1 MFMTRQEY
9 LKNRFKRDFL
19 QYSLLQEDS
28 LSASKIVDKIMT
40 IFDFTDIVEK
50 LKAEIDVVCDKYFSF
65 EILKNGDALVSNLPE
80 ALNIEVK
87 DKVVE
92 EYLDHLDSVL
102 NEDLVN
108 ATLNRILQ
116 RVEQQSWRNG
126 IIEMPI
132 VVELLQS
139 KIYAMALS
147 YGNLKA
153 NVLDVD
159 DLQVKYEAAKK
170 NTLVE
175 RLQNSNIDDI
185 IEYRNALREY
195 VYARCM
201 NNMYRKIKL
210 FYERLVDNGIFGQ
223 LYQNF
228 ESLLRYA
235 EELKASLPTLESN
248 IDWDEEYNH
257 LVPTEFYRRN
267 VEDFTAEQAFHMVL
281 LQFFAKNEEWMIEN
295 KMLVD
300 NSVKIYTNCDV
311 DLDKFMMQLFSFVI
325 L

>member
-1 MFMTRQEY
+1 MTKQEY

-28 LSASKIVDKIMT
+28 LLASKIVEKIMS
-40 IFDFTDIVEK
+40 IFDFIGVVEDLKSKIDIM
-50 LKAEIDVVCDKYFSF
+50 CDKYFSF
-65 EILKNGDALVSNLPE
+65 EILKDGDNLVSNLPE

-116 RVEQQSWRNG
+116 RVEQQAWRNG
-126 IIEMPI
+126 ITEMPI
-132 VVELLQS
+132 VIELLQS
-139 KIYAMALS
+139 KICAMALS

-170 NTLVE
+170 NTLIE

-201 NNMYRKIKL
+201 NNMYRKVKL
-210 FYERLVDNGIFGQ
+210 FYDRVADNDIFPQ
-223 LYQNF
+223 LKQNF
-228 ESLLRYA
+228 ESLLQYA
-235 EELKASLPTLESN
+235 NELKASLPEFETN
-248 IDWDEEYNH
+248 PDWDKEYNR

-267 VEDFTAEQAFHMVL
+267 VEDITAEQAFHMVL

-295 KMLVD
+295 GLLVD
-300 NSVKIYTNCDV
+300 GELRVYVGRDFLSMQKILTG
-311 DLDKFMMQLFSFVI
+311 FEIQ
-325 L
+325 

>member
-1 MFMTRQEY
+1 MFMTKQEY

-28 LSASKIVDKIMT
+28 LSASKIVDKVMT

-65 EILKNGDALVSNLPE
+65 EILKNGDALVSNLPDG
-80 ALNIEVK
+80 LNFDVK
-87 DKVVE
+87 DRAVE
-92 EYLDHLDSVL
+92 EYADYLDTEL
-102 NEDLVN
+102 NDNLIDN
-108 ATLNRILQ
+108 LLKSIWQ
-116 RVEQQSWRNG
+116 RVEQQVWRNG

-170 NTLVE
+170 NTLIE

-201 NNMYRKIKL
+201 NNMYRKVKL
-210 FYERLVDNGIFGQ
+210 FYDRVADNYIFSQ
-223 LYQNF
+223 LKQNF
-228 ESLLRYA
+228 ESLLQYA
-235 EELKASLPTLESN
+235 NELKASLPEFETNL
-248 IDWDEEYNH
+248 DWDKEYNR

-267 VEDFTAEQAFHMVL
+267 VEDVTAEQAFHMVL
-281 LQFFAKNEEWMIEN
+281 LQFFARNEEWMIEN

-300 NSVKIYTNCDV
+300 KDITIYTNQGV
-311 DLDKFMMQLFSFVI
+311 DLDEFMTQLLSFVI
-325 L
+325 V

>member
-1 MFMTRQEY
+1 MTKQEY

-28 LSASKIVDKIMT
+28 LSASKIVEKIMT

-65 EILKNGDALVSNLPE
+65 EILKNGDELVSNLPDE
-80 ALNIEVK
+80 LNFDMK
-87 DKVVE
+87 DKAVE
-92 EYLDHLDSVL
+92 EYIDYLDTEL
-102 NEDLVN
+102 NDDLIN
-108 ATLNRILQ
+108 NLLKSILQ
-116 RVEQQSWRNG
+116 RVEQQAWRNG
-126 IIEMPI
+126 IIEMP
-132 VVELLQS
+132 VVIELLQS
-139 KIYAMALS
+139 KICAMALS

-170 NTLVE
+170 NTLIE

-195 VYARCM
+195 VYARSM
-201 NNMYRKIKL
+201 NNMYRKVKL
-210 FYERLVDNGIFGQ
+210 FYDRVADNDIFSQ
-223 LYQNF
+223 LKQNF
-228 ESLLRYA
+228 ESLLQYA
-235 EELKASLPTLESN
+235 YDLKASLPEFETNL
-248 IDWDEEYNH
+248 DWDKEYNR

-267 VEDFTAEQAFHMVL
+267 VEDVTAEQAFHMVL

-300 NSVKIYTNCDV
+300 NSVKIYTNWDV

>member
-1 MFMTRQEY
+1 MIKQEY
-9 LKNRFKRDFL
+9 LKNKFKRDFL
-19 QYSLLQEDS
+19 RYSLLQEDS

-40 IFDFTDIVEK
+40 IFDFTDIFEK

-65 EILKNGDALVSNLPE
+65 EILKNGDALVSNLPDE
-80 ALNIEVK
+80 LNFDVK

-92 EYLDHLDSVL
+92 EYIDYLDTEL
-102 NEDLVN
+102 NDDLIN
-108 ATLNRILQ
+108 NLLKSILQ
-116 RVEQQSWRNG
+116 RVEQQAWRNG
-126 IIEMPI
+126 IIEMLV

-201 NNMYRKIKL
+201 NNMYRKVKL
-210 FYERLVDNGIFGQ
+210 FYDRVADNDIF
-223 LYQNF
+223 LKLKQNF
-228 ESLLRYA
+228 ESLLQYA
-235 EELKASLPTLESN
+235 NDLKASLTEFETNP
-248 IDWDEEYNH
+248 DWDREYNH

-267 VEDFTAEQAFHMVL
+267 VEDITAEQAFLMVL
-281 LQFFAKNEEWMIEN
+281 LQFFARNEDWMIEN
-295 KMLVD
+295 GLLV
-300 NSVKIYTNCDV
+300 NGELKIYTSINV
-311 DLDKFMMQLFSFVI
+311 DYMEMLLGKIMF
-325 L
+325 

>member
-9 LKNRFKRDFL
+9 LKNKFKRDFL

-65 EILKNGDALVSNLPE
+65 VILKNGDALVSNLPNE
-80 ALNIEVK
+80 LNFDVK
-87 DKVVE
+87 DRAVE
-92 EYLDHLDSVL
+92 EYTDYLDTEL
-102 NEDLVN
+102 NDDLIDN
-108 ATLNRILQ
+108 LLKSILQ
-116 RVEQQSWRNG
+116 RIEQQAWRNG
-126 IIEMPI
+126 ITEMPI
-132 VVELLQS
+132 VIELLQS

-170 NTLVE
+170 NTIIE
-175 RLQNSNIDDI
+175 RLQNNNIDDI

-201 NNMYRKIKL
+201 NNMYRKVKL
-210 FYERLVDNGIFGQ
+210 FYDRVADNDIFSQ
-223 LYQNF
+223 LKQNF
-228 ESLLRYA
+228 ESLLQYA
-235 EELKASLPTLESN
+235 NELKASLLEFETN
-248 IDWDEEYNH
+248 LDWDKEYNR

-267 VEDFTAEQAFHMVL
+267 VEDVTAEQAFHIVL

-300 NSVKIYTNCDV
+300 NSVKIYTNWDV

>member
-1 MFMTRQEY
+1 MTKQEY

-28 LSASKIVDKIMT
+28 LLASKIVEKIMS
-40 IFDFTDIVEK
+40 IFDFIGVVEDLKSKIDIM
-50 LKAEIDVVCDKYFSF
+50 CDKYFSF
-65 EILKNGDALVSNLPE
+65 EILKDGDNLVSNLPE

-116 RVEQQSWRNG
+116 RVEQQAWRNG
-126 IIEMPI
+126 ITEMPI
-132 VVELLQS
+132 AIELLQS

-153 NVLDVD
+153 DVLDVD

-170 NTLVE
+170 NTIIE

-210 FYERLVDNGIFGQ
+210 FYDRVADNDIFSQ
-223 LYQNF
+223 LKQNF
-228 ESLLRYA
+228 ESLLQYA
-235 EELKASLPTLESN
+235 NELKASLPEFETN
-248 IDWDEEYNH
+248 PDWDREYNH

-267 VEDFTAEQAFHMVL
+267 VEDITAEQAFHMVL

-295 KMLVD
+295 GLLVD
-300 NSVKIYTNCDV
+300 GELRVYVGRDFLSMQKILTG
-311 DLDKFMMQLFSFVI
+311 FEIQ
-325 L
+325 

>member
-1 MFMTRQEY
+1 MTKQEY
-9 LKNRFKRDFL
+9 LKNRFKGDFL

-65 EILKNGDALVSNLPE
+65 EILKNGDALVSNLPDE
-80 ALNIEVK
+80 LNFDVK
-87 DKVVE
+87 DRVVE
-92 EYLDHLDSVL
+92 EYTDYLDTEL
-102 NEDLVN
+102 NDN
-108 ATLNRILQ
+108 LNDNLLKSILQ
-116 RVEQQSWRNG
+116 RVEQQAWRNG

-132 VVELLQS
+132 VIELLQS

-153 NVLDVD
+153 DVLDVD

-170 NTLVE
+170 NTIIE
-175 RLQNSNIDDI
+175 RLQNNNIDDI

-195 VYARCM
+195 VYARCI
-201 NNMYRKIKL
+201 NNMYRKVKL
-210 FYERLVDNGIFGQ
+210 FYNRVADNDIFPQ
-223 LYQNF
+223 LKQNF
-228 ESLLRYA
+228 ESLLQYA
-235 EELKASLPTLESN
+235 NDLKASLTEFETNP
-248 IDWDEEYNH
+248 DWDREYNH

-267 VEDFTAEQAFHMVL
+267 VEDITAEQAFHMVL

-295 KMLVD
+295 RLLVD
-300 NSVKIYTNCDV
+300 RELRVYVGNDCFNVKRIL
-311 DLDKFMMQLFSFVI
+311 DLITVI
-325 L
+325 LIVH

>member
-1 MFMTRQEY
+1 MIKQEY

-50 LKAEIDVVCDKYFSF
+50 LKAEIDVVRDKYFSF
-65 EILKNGDALVSNLPE
+65 EILKNGDALVSNLPDE
-80 ALNIEVK
+80 LNFDVK
-87 DKVVE
+87 DRAVE
-92 EYLDHLDSVL
+92 EYTDYLDTEL
-102 NEDLVN
+102 NDN
-108 ATLNRILQ
+108 LNDNLLKSILQ
-116 RVEQQSWRNG
+116 RVEQQAWRNG
-126 IIEMPI
+126 IIEMPV

-153 NVLDVD
+153 NVLDVA
-159 DLQVKYEAAKK
+159 DLQIKYEAAKK
-170 NTLVE
+170 NTIIE

-201 NNMYRKIKL
+201 NNMYRKVKL
-210 FYERLVDNGIFGQ
+210 FYDRVADNDIFPQ
-223 LYQNF
+223 LKQNF
-228 ESLLRYA
+228 ESLLQYA
-235 EELKASLPTLESN
+235 YDLKASLSEFETNL
-248 IDWDEEYNH
+248 DWDKEYNR
-257 LVPTEFYRRN
+257 LGPTEFYRRN
-267 VEDFTAEQAFHMVL
+267 VEDITAEQAFHMVL

-295 KMLVD
+295 WILVD
-300 NSVKIYTNCDV
+300 GELKIFISKHIVLLEKLLSTIEES
-311 DLDKFMMQLFSFVI
+311 LI
-325 L
+325 

>member
-1 MFMTRQEY
+1 MTKQEY

-28 LSASKIVDKIMT
+28 LLASKIVEKIMS
-40 IFDFTDIVEK
+40 IFDFIGVVEDLKSKIDIM
-50 LKAEIDVVCDKYFSF
+50 CDKYFSF
-65 EILKNGDALVSNLPE
+65 EILKDGDNLVSNLPE

-116 RVEQQSWRNG
+116 RVEQQAWRNG
-126 IIEMPI
+126 ITEMPI
-132 VVELLQS
+132 AIELLQS

-153 NVLDVD
+153 DVLDVD

-170 NTLVE
+170 NTIIE

-210 FYERLVDNGIFGQ
+210 FYDRVADNDIFSQ
-223 LYQNF
+223 LKQNF
-228 ESLLRYA
+228 ESLLQYA
-235 EELKASLPTLESN
+235 NELKASLPEFETN
-248 IDWDEEYNH
+248 PDWDKEYNR

-267 VEDFTAEQAFHMVL
+267 VEDITAEQAFHMVL

-295 KMLVD
+295 GLLVD
-300 NSVKIYTNCDV
+300 GELRVYVGRDFLSMQKILTG
-311 DLDKFMMQLFSFVI
+311 FEIQ
-325 L
+325 

>member
-1 MFMTRQEY
+1 MTKQEY

-40 IFDFTDIVEK
+40 VFDFTDIVEK

-65 EILKNGDALVSNLPE
+65 EILKSGDALVSNLPDE
-80 ALNIEVK
+80 LNFDVK
-87 DKVVE
+87 DRAVE
-92 EYLDHLDSVL
+92 EYTDYLDTEL
-102 NEDLVN
+102 NDN
-108 ATLNRILQ
+108 LNDNLLKSILQ
-116 RVEQQSWRNG
+116 RVEQQAWRNG

-147 YGNLKA
+147 YGNLKV
-153 NVLDVD
+153 NVLDVA

-170 NTLVE
+170 NTIIE
-175 RLQNSNIDDI
+175 QLQNSNIDDI

-201 NNMYRKIKL
+201 NNMYRKVKL
-210 FYERLVDNGIFGQ
+210 FYERVADNDIFSQ
-223 LYQNF
+223 LKQNV
-228 ESLLRYA
+228 ESLLQYA
-235 EELKASLPTLESN
+235 YDLKASLPKFEINL
-248 IDWDEEYNH
+248 DWDKEYNR

-267 VEDFTAEQAFHMVL
+267 VEDVTAEQAFHMVL

-300 NSVKIYTNCDV
+300 KSVKIYTNWDV

>member
-1 MFMTRQEY
+1 M
-9 LKNRFKRDFL
+9 
-19 QYSLLQEDS
+19 S
-28 LSASKIVDKIMT
+28 
-40 IFDFTDIVEK
+40 
-50 LKAEIDVVCDKYFSF
+50 DKYFSF
-65 EILKNGDALVSNLPE
+65 EILKDGDNLVSNLPK

-116 RVEQQSWRNG
+116 RVEQQAWRNG
-126 IIEMPI
+126 ITEMPI
-132 VVELLQS
+132 VIELLQS

-170 NTLVE
+170 NTLIE

-201 NNMYRKIKL
+201 NNMYRKVKL
-210 FYERLVDNGIFGQ
+210 FYDRVADNDIFSQ
-223 LYQNF
+223 LKQNF
-228 ESLLRYA
+228 ESLLQYA
-235 EELKASLPTLESN
+235 NELKASLLEFETN
-248 IDWDEEYNH
+248 LDWDKEYNR

-267 VEDFTAEQAFHMVL
+267 VEDITAEQAFHMVL

-295 KMLVD
+295 GLLADGELRVYIGRDFLSMQ
-300 NSVKIYTNCDV
+300 KILTG
-311 DLDKFMMQLFSFVI
+311 FEIQ
-325 L
+325 

>member
-1 MFMTRQEY
+1 MTKQEY

-65 EILKNGDALVSNLPE
+65 EILKNGDALVSNLPDE
-80 ALNIEVK
+80 LNFDVK
-87 DKVVE
+87 DRAVE
-92 EYLDHLDSVL
+92 EYTDYLDTEL
-102 NEDLVN
+102 NDN
-108 ATLNRILQ
+108 LNDNLLKSILQ
-116 RVEQQSWRNG
+116 RVEQQAWRNG

-153 NVLDVD
+153 DVLDVD

-170 NTLVE
+170 NTIIE

-201 NNMYRKIKL
+201 NNMYRKVKL
-210 FYERLVDNGIFGQ
+210 FYDRVADNGIFRQ

-281 LQFFAKNEEWMIEN
+281 LQFFARNEEWMIEN

-300 NSVKIYTNCDV
+300 KDITIYTNQGV
-311 DLDKFMMQLFSFVI
+311 DLDEFITQLLSFVI
-325 L
+325 V